1 MDFFFL
7 CFCSF
12 FLLFLLFVF
21 GVSVARRF
29 SGQPLWSEARG
40 FGFLLWI
47 SLSCACCQKNGE
59 GLFIELKS
67 AQHLTFLNFKT
78 TRSAC
83 SVAAS
88 YKPPMLVTRVR
99 LLACAVNLLLV
110 FSKSAHLALAVQVP
124 RSSPFLFAPTPH
136 DPTLLGGCWLLL
148 QLLGMRSANEP
159 PVGIEPTTIR
169 LRSACSAS

>member
-1 MDFFFL
+1 MDK
-7 CFCSF
+7 
-12 FLLFLLFVF
+12 
-21 GVSVARRF
+21 SVAAPSEWTQKARLPF
-29 SGQPLWSEARG
+29 LHPPTHHELFWTAFGQ
-40 FGFLLWI
+40 
-47 SLSCACCQKNGE
+47 
-59 GLFIELKS
+59 
-67 AQHLTFLNFKT
+67 
-78 TRSAC
+78 SAC
-83 SVAAS
+83 SVAVS

-99 LLACAVNLLLV
+99 LPACAVNLLLV

-169 LRSACSAS
+169 LRSACSASRAKEAYAIGTFQELWTSAK